1 MSATNKKDEWREVC
15 VERKSLCGFAG
26 FSQMRERV
34 GICSIIGEELQRCD
48 PAQEVSQVHTATSQ
62 GRFRTAAE
70 PLQMTTVRGKLKV
83 LGEGRKAL
91 P

>member
-34 GICSIIGEELQRCD
+34 GICSIIGEELQRSARCT
-48 PAQEVSQVHTATSQ
+48 PQH
-62 GRFRTAAE
+62 
-70 PLQMTTVRGKLKV
+70 
-83 LGEGRKAL
+83 RKAGFGQ
-91 P
+91 PQSHYE

>member
-1 MSATNKKDEWREVC
+1 VSATNKKDEWREVC

-34 GICSIIGEELQRCD
+34 GICSITVEELQRCD
-48 PAQEVSQVHTATSQ
+48 PAQEVSQLHTATSE

-70 PLQMTTVRGKLKV
+70 PLRMTTVRGKLKV